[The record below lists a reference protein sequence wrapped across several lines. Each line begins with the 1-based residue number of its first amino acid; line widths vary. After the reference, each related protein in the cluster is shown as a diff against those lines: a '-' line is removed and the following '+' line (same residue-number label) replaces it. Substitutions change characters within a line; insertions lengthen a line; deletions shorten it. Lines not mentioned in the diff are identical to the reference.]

1 MDNNAYNSIPMSQLV
16 NKKLID
22 IHKLFKAKNAQYSTE
37 DPFANFTTGANLMY
51 GNNNMCAKYEALKGY
66 VAKHIAHVYN
76 HSLIG
81 PKVKES
87 IGDIAVY
94 FIIAWIMADLAAE
107 EQKN

>member
-22 IHKLFKAKNAQYSTE
+22 IHKLFEAKNAQYSTE
-37 DPFANFTTGANLMY
+37 DPFANFTTGANLMF
-51 GNNNMCAKYEALKGY
+51 GDDDMNAKYSTLKAY

-76 HSLIG
+76 HGITG
-81 PKVKES
+81 PKVRES

-107 EQKN
+107 EEEE